1 MRFGEEAEAPSAFS
15 SSLEVHVREAVPI
28 PARDVLLSRSGVPRR
43 GAFQRNRTLKIAP
56 GAQRENVVV
65 RDRRRTFER

>member
-1 MRFGEEAEAPSAFS
+1 MRSGEEAEVPSAFS

-28 PARDVLLSRSGVPRR
+28 PGRDVLPSRSGVPRR
-43 GAFQRNRTLKIAP
+43 GASQRNRTLPIAL
-56 GAQRENVVV
+56 GTQRENVVV